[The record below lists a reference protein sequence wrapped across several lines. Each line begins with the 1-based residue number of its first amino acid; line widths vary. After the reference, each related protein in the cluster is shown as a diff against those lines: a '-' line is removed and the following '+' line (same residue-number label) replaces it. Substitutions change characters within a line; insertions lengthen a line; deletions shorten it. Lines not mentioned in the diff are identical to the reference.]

1 MRKERKH
8 YSGEEKVAILRRH
21 LLDKVPVS
29 DLCDEL
35 GRQPTVFYR
44 WQKEFFENG
53 AAAFSG
59 NSRPDYQAEQQRI
72 EFPEKKIQTKDEVLV
87 ESMAE
92 HIALRKSF
100 WGALTKVWVPHDVRD
115 LSVDFVRYWSEK
127 TEIGA
132 GRFIHWLG
140 VRASKFYDWRERYER
155 VNEHNGWF
163 PRDFWLAPWEKQPI
177 IDFHREYPLEGYR
190 RLTFMTLDA
199 DVAAVSPSSVWLV
212 LPDVL
217 NY

>member
-8 YSGEEKVAILRRH
+8 YTGEEKVAILRRH

-35 GRQPTVFYR
+35 GLQPTVFYR

-59 NSRPDYQAEQQRI
+59 KSRPDHQAEQQRI
-72 EFPEKKIQTKDEVLV
+72 DFLEKKIQTKDEVLAAL
-87 ESMAE
+87 MAE
-92 HIALRKSF
+92 HLALKKSF
-100 WGALTKVWVPHDVRD
+100 GESRTKVWVPHDVRD
-115 LSVDFVRYWSEK
+115 LVVDFVRYWTEK

-140 VRASKFYDWRERYER
+140 VRASKFYDWRERYGR
-155 VNEHNGWF
+155 VMSTT
-163 PRDFWLAPWEKQPI
+163 D
-177 IDFHREYPLEGYR
+177 
-190 RLTFMTLDA
+190 
-199 DVAAVSPSSVWLV
+199 SP
-212 LPDVL
+212 
-217 NY
+217 